1 MGFGFGLLV
10 VLSWLLCLFMV
21 VVSVCGWFAVWLVV
35 VSVLNWLRVRWAW
48 GWVYCF
54 RLCMIASGGL
64 LIVLV
69 NCYGLYFTLLGLV
82 YYLIYL
88 VSLLLVDLRY
98 LLCVGVFIV
107 EL

>member
-1 MGFGFGLLV
+1 MVGLLFGL
-10 VLSWLLCLFMV
+10 WLCLCLTGCV
-21 VVSVCGWFAVWLVV
+21 RG
-35 VSVLNWLRVRWAW
+35 VLGV
-48 GWVYCF
+48 GVYCF

-69 NCYGLYFTLLGLV
+69 NCYELYFTLLGLV